1 MNRRKLLKSFASLPL
16 IGSFL
21 NSELLYSKDNSE
33 SNLDFAQKDL
43 YKDLGVRTFINCA
56 GTYTALTGSLMPK
69 EVTDAIT
76 FGTSQYVEL
85 DELQDRVGERISELL
100 KCEYATVS
108 SGCFGAMSIATAG
121 VMCGMDNNKV
131 IQLPNTDG
139 MKNEVILQESHYMG
153 YCQALTN
160 VGAKLVKIKSTK
172 DLEKSINSKTA
183 MLWFLNAGNDKGSI
197 KWQEFVDLGKKHN
210 IPTFIDCAADVPP
223 VENLFRFTK
232 MGFDL
237 VAFSGGKGLR
247 GPQSAGLLLGNKK
260 LIKAARLHTPPR
272 GVTIGRGM
280 KVNKEEVLGMLTALE
295 LYLKKDHDKEWK
307 MWEGQIQMIS
317 DSARSFDGVKSE
329 IFVPKYANH
338 VPSLKIYWDSKK
350 INITPN
356 QFRHELRSGH
366 PSIETTGDNESV
378 GITTWMMEPGQE
390 RTVSRRI
397 REIFNMAKNGYNGSK
412 NTNSDWM
419 GYMKKE
425 KA

>member
-1 MNRRKLLKSFASLPL
+1 MTEAQTKITDTKVIITNNNSEDELFCFPASSFA
-16 IGSFL
+16 SFL

-172 DLEKSINSKTA
+172 EFTAAFYESRYNKANKPNSIGFS
-183 MLWFLNAGNDKGSI
+183 DKRR
-197 KWQEFVDLGKKHN
+197 N
-210 IPTFIDCAADVPP
+210 
-223 VENLFRFTK
+223 VE
-232 MGFDL
+232 
-237 VAFSGGKGLR
+237 
-247 GPQSAGLLLGNKK
+247 
-260 LIKAARLHTPPR
+260 
-272 GVTIGRGM
+272 
-280 KVNKEEVLGMLTALE
+280 
-295 LYLKKDHDKEWK
+295 
-307 MWEGQIQMIS
+307 
-317 DSARSFDGVKSE
+317 
-329 IFVPKYANH
+329 
-338 VPSLKIYWDSKK
+338 
-350 INITPN
+350 
-356 QFRHELRSGH
+356 
-366 PSIETTGDNESV
+366 
-378 GITTWMMEPGQE
+378 
-390 RTVSRRI
+390 
-397 REIFNMAKNGYNGSK
+397 
-412 NTNSDWM
+412 
-419 GYMKKE
+419 
-425 KA
+425 

>member
-33 SNLDFAQKDL
+33 SNLDFVQKDL

-247 GPQSAGLLLGNKK
+247 GPQSAGLLLGKKK

-317 DSARSFDGVKSE
+317 DSTRSFDGVKSE

-338 VPSLKIYWDSKK
+338 VPSLKINWDSKK